1 MKADLHHSNVDR
13 LFAMWQVVH
22 PDAYTAPKQAARD
35 GTVTYQSGDLLDLNT
50 SQSSG
55 FLQHI
60 PLVIGWEH

>member
-1 MKADLHHSNVDR
+1 
-13 LFAMWQVVH
+13 MWQVVH